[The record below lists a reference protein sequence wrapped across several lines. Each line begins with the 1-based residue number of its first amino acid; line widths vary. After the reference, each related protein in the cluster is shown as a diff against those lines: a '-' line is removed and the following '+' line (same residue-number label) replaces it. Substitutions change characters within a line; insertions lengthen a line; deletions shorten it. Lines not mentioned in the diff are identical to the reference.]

1 MFSCLQLLKLHGY
14 REHITYSYVSFNSLP
29 LCWIVNFNIKL
40 TWETRYKKNQNYLSP
55 TFHCKCTIYNPR
67 WGEMVHLTQCKES
80 IWKWSFFFFL
90 SFVSGVGSFTIVDG
104 NKIKGEDVGNKWA
117 HTYTTYKLNCFMF
130 NCLLYFILFPLMF
143 WISFLLL

>member
-1 MFSCLQLLKLHGY
+1 M
-14 REHITYSYVSFNSLP
+14 P

-80 IWKWSFFFFL
+80 TWKWSFFFFL

-104 NKIKGEDVGNKWA
+104 NKIKGEDVGNKWVLL
-117 HTYTTYKLNCFMF
+117 HNIEMKLYVTCITVF
-130 NCLLYFILFPLMF
+130 YILFYF
-143 WISFLLL
+143 QWCFESVFFYRNTRIFFFYISETFFYTCTCMW